1 MASLTNS
8 SAAAVDV
15 AGAGDA
21 QLALDNKNKKPLSDL
36 KDESNRDNQLDNH
49 PSSVN
54 DPFNNMPEPEKSKLD
69 LDPEPNLG
77 NSTATY
83 SGNVISLE
91 IKSKIKS
98 KIKSNEELVK
108 FDPSSADAK
117 INSDENAIE
126 RLTFLSRQIEKLR
139 IRAEINDLLLKMH
152 KADSAYVKNAITD
165 ITCGTYLNI
174 LYSTNF
180 FVTSFSLLYLYV
192 HVPFCSIVVC
202 YLYLVAWQC
211 NND

>member
-8 SAAAVDV
+8 SAAAVDG

-54 DPFNNMPEPEKSKLD
+54 DDPFNNMPEPEKSKLD

-83 SGNVISLE
+83 SGGNVLSLE
-91 IKSKIKS
+91 IKAR
-98 KIKSNEELVK
+98 IKSNEEHVK
-108 FDPSSADAK
+108 YDPSSADDI
-117 INSDENAIE
+117 INSNENAIE
-126 RLTFLSRQIEKLR
+126 KLTFLSRQIEKLR

-180 FVTSFSLLYLYV
+180 FVTSFLLFSLYHFALSLCV
-192 HVPFCSIVVC
+192 IFI
-202 YLYLVAWQC
+202 
-211 NND
+211 

>member
-1 MASLTNS
+1 
-8 SAAAVDV
+8 
-15 AGAGDA
+15 
-21 QLALDNKNKKPLSDL
+21 

-117 INSDENAIE
+117 INSNENE
-126 RLTFLSRQIEKLR
+126 
-139 IRAEINDLLLKMH
+139 
-152 KADSAYVKNAITD
+152 
-165 ITCGTYLNI
+165 
-174 LYSTNF
+174 
-180 FVTSFSLLYLYV
+180 
-192 HVPFCSIVVC
+192 
-202 YLYLVAWQC
+202 
-211 NND
+211 